1 MGHLA
6 NDGFLRRM
14 AQQAAQVTGAG
25 SSEIILLRGDS
36 ASVIS
41 SDSPVTHTV
50 AWSGSL
56 VANLLDAPGFV
67 ARPSLSADA
76 ARLAP
81 FNPEERLSSFAG
93 VSLCRT
99 DGSLLGA
106 LAVYYPPPTD
116 ISPAVRESLSGFGRM
131 IEVWVQELVSPRTE
145 LPSWAR
151 SGERGLPLLRCT
163 LTLDGTVLEVGPFW
177 EKVTGLPATEA
188 IGRSFPDLLLDA
200 SKATAETLLNQAFG
214 GGGAAAP
221 TLVFAGAPPRTVSSV
236 VAQLL
241 FTDGVPEQLF
251 LTGWSEGQAIRPSH
265 ASPRSAFEQLLYPN
279 IRRAVQSATLLPVA
293 LLDIDGFS
301 RVNESLGFACGD
313 RVLETVISRLSAFL
327 PNPPAIT
334 RIGGDEIALMLPSC
348 CTPAEAERHARYVLH
363 ALDEP
368 LRIEGHELELTANLG
383 LVLAPI
389 HAVDPDLL
397 LRFAETALR
406 CVKSHG
412 HNHVAVFD
420 PRWLA
425 ARSEARRL
433 ETDLARAL
441 RQREFRL
448 QFQPQVRF
456 DGSLA
461 GLEALVEWVHPDL
474 GVLGPSRFIPI
485 AEEVGRIGELGEW
498 VLRAAAGCAA
508 DWRRRGIF
516 PHRLAVNVSP
526 IQFGQPGFS
535 RLVATILQDAGLPGS
550 SLELELTESALLP
563 DLKEAHRR
571 MDAIRALGVSLCLDD
586 FGVGYSSLHHLQSL
600 PLDAVKI
607 DRSFVARIAHDP
619 GSLDLIHTIA
629 NLARNRGLRIVA
641 EGVETAEQARYL
653 AASQCDLAQG
663 FWISRPASAA
673 QVEEWLTSG
682 HRWPAVAGGGS
693 GDSPPPATS
702 VPKTNTPFLS

>member
-1 MGHLA
+1 MGRLA

-14 AQQAAQVTGAG
+14 AQQAAHVTGAG

-41 SDSPVTHTV
+41 SDSPVPSTV

-56 VANLLDAPGFV
+56 VAKLLDAPGFV
-67 ARPSLSADA
+67 AQPSVSANA

-81 FNPEERLSSFAG
+81 FNKEERLSSFAG
-93 VSLCRT
+93 ISLCRT
-99 DGSLLGA
+99 DGSLFGA

-116 ISPAVRESLSGFGRM
+116 ITPAVQESLLGFGHL
-131 IEVWVQELVSPRTE
+131 IEVWVQELVAPRTE
-145 LPSWAR
+145 MPSWAR
-151 SGERGLPLLRCT
+151 SSERGLPMFRCT
-163 LTLDGTVLEVGPFW
+163 LALDGTVQEVGPSW
-177 EKVTGLPATEA
+177 EQVTGLPATA
-188 IGRSFPDLLLDA
+188 TVGRPFLELLLNA
-200 SKATAETLLNQAFG
+200 SRPVAQTLLNQAFG
-214 GGGAAAP
+214 GGGAGVP
-221 TLVFAGAPPRTVSSV
+221 SLVFSSEPPRSVGSV

-241 FTDGVPEQLF
+241 FSEGVPNRLF
-251 LTGWSEGQAIRPSH
+251 LTGWSESQSVRPSH
-265 ASPRSAFEQLLYPN
+265 ASPRAVFEQLLYPS
-279 IRRAVQSATLLPVA
+279 IRRAVQSSKLLPIA

-313 RVLETVISRLSAFL
+313 RVVESVITRLSAFL
-327 PNPPAIT
+327 PIPPAIA
-334 RIGGDEIALMLPSC
+334 RIGGDEIAIVLPACS
-348 CTPAEAERHARYVLH
+348 TPAEAESHARYVIH

-368 LRIEGHELELTANLG
+368 VSIEGHDLELTANLG

-389 HAVDPDLL
+389 HAADPDLL

-406 CVKSHG
+406 CVKTHG
-412 HNHVAVFD
+412 QNHVAVFD

-441 RQREFRL
+441 RQAEFRL
-448 QFQPQVRF
+448 QFQPQVCF

-461 GLEALVEWVHPDL
+461 GVEALVEWIHPDL

-498 VLRAAAGCAA
+498 VLRTAAGCAA
-508 DWRRRGIF
+508 DWRHRGVF

-535 RLVATILQDAGLPGS
+535 RLVAAILQETGLPGS
-550 SLELELTESALLP
+550 SLELELTESAVLP
-563 DLKEAHRR
+563 DVREARRR

-586 FGVGYSSLHHLQSL
+586 FGVGYSSLHHLQNL

-607 DRSFVARIAHDP
+607 DRSFVARIASSS
-619 GSLDLIHTIA
+619 GSLDLIHTIVS
-629 NLARNRGLRIVA
+629 LAHNRGLRIVA
-641 EGVETAEQARYL
+641 EGVETEEQAQFL
-653 AASQCDLAQG
+653 ADAHCDLAQG
-663 FWISRPASAA
+663 FWFSRPAAKV
-673 QVEEWLTSG
+673 QVEGWLSSG
-682 HRWPAVAGGGS
+682 HRWR
-693 GDSPPPATS
+693 S
-702 VPKTNTPFLS
+702 VPNGA